1 MGYYSTVALT
11 IYKNDYLRM
20 IVEAKAHRESS
31 VPFITKQADVYGD
44 KDGDGK
50 SPVTLYWSYVKW
62 SNRYDEVE
70 FVTNFIKGIPHSL
83 KRVGE
88 CCDDIE
94 SECYFDDDDDMTL
107 DEVTQIQTE
116 IYVNGSHMSN
126 DGFDLSPN
134 VDTTDASLSFEDIFS
149 DTEGG

>member
-1 MGYYSTVALT
+1 MGYYSSVALT

-20 IVEAKAHRESS
+20 IAEAKAHRESS

-94 SECYFDDDDDMTL
+94 SECYFDDDDDMAL
-107 DEVTQIQTE
+107 DDVAQIQTE
-116 IYVNGSHMSN
+116 IYVNGFPLL
-126 DGFDLSPN
+126 DGGLALSPFA
-134 VDTTDASLSFEDIFS
+134 DKPDASLPFEDIFS